1 MTSLLNVFK
10 NNKKEGE
17 EFKLEGTLVQFIPYK
32 GSSNKSGVEVFTGEY
47 DLNGAVK
54 RELFRLGLAQ
64 LFHG

>member
-47 DLNGAVK
+47 DLNGDRKSVV
-54 RELFRLGLAQ
+54 
-64 LFHG
+64 